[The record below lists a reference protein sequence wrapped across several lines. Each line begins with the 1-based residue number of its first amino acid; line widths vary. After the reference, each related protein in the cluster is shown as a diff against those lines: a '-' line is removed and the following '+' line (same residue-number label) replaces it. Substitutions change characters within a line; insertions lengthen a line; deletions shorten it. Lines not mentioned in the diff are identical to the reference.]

1 MRNVRSLNAEFTRDG
16 SSSNK
21 SARVVMI
28 GFIALSVFSAGCFRR
43 SAAPPAE
50 PPIGA
55 ADSLAMAD
63 STPLDSATLDSIA
76 QAARAAALADSIRR
90 DSVTAD
96 SIVRAAADSARPD
109 SVLRAADSVPKP
121 KAPAAKP
128 PARDCLLDFNESPPE
143 SRLWYSRVGE
153 NSQNLFIGGG
163 VVARCQGDPQTIR
176 ADSAEQYESAGLLN
190 LIGGVVF
197 DEPGKIRMTSQS
209 MSYFA
214 DEDKLVAYQNVVA
227 TDIETGSTFSGP
239 IIEYY
244 RATVNRPASRMYAP
258 QRPTLRL
265 IEKDSLGRAL
275 PPVTIIANQFE
286 AIGDTG
292 IVAWGTVQINREG
305 IRAEADSASF
315 DKLNE
320 NSRLIRNASI
330 VSLDTAQPF
339 RLVGDSIDL
348 FSTDR
353 VIERVVALHRAQAT
367 SNDVTMRAERVEMK
381 LEDQQVREAWASGAG
396 RSYAQTTLQE
406 LEADSLEIL
415 MPGQILTR
423 VNAVGRALA
432 KGTPDTVRI
441 ADPEED
447 VLSGDTIV
455 AEFDTAT
462 TAPDTAAKSII
473 RRVTA
478 ILNASALYQIPSSR
492 GRSCPPAINYSRGH
506 KVVVD
511 FDSGSIQDVTID
523 SAASGVY
530 LEPTTDSLVDTTVVG
545 CVLPDSAAR
554 DSMARDSV
562 RRDSVRRDSVARDS
576 VVTRPPDTLT
586 QRSLRFSEPAAPSP
600 GGPAVPAR
608 GAVGLPTLSLDRSP
622 HRRWRT

>member
-1 MRNVRSLNAEFTRDG
+1 MSTHGGRS
-16 SSSNK
+16 K
-21 SARVVMI
+21 SARAVLL
-28 GFIALSVFSAGCFRR
+28 GFIALSVFSAGCFRGR
-43 SAAPPAE
+43 KSPPPVVPAE
-50 PPIGA
+50 GVT
-55 ADSLAMAD
+55 DSLALRD
-63 STPLDSATLDSIA
+63 SIPLDSAALDSIA
-76 QAARAAALADSIRR
+76 QAARAAALADSVRR
-90 DSVTAD
+90 DSISTD
-96 SIVRAAADSARPD
+96 SIRRAAIADSARPD
-109 SVLRAADSVPKP
+109 SALRAADSTPAPKP
-121 KAPAAKP
+121 PAPKP
-128 PARDCLLDFNESPPE
+128 PARDCLLDFGESPPE
-143 SRLWYSRVGE
+143 SRVFSTRVGE
-153 NSQNLFIGGG
+153 NSRNTFIGGG

-190 LIGGVVF
+190 LIGSVVF

-209 MSYFA
+209 MSYFTA
-214 DEDKLVAYQNVVA
+214 EDKLVAYQNVVA

-258 QRPTLRL
+258 QRPTLLL
-265 IEKDSLGRAL
+265 IEKDSTGAAR
-275 PPVTIIANQFE
+275 PPITIIANQFE

-292 IVAWGTVQINREG
+292 IVAWGTVQINREM

-315 DKLNE
+315 DKLTE
-320 NSRLIRNASI
+320 TSRLIRNASI
-330 VSLDTAQPF
+330 ISLDTEQPF

-348 FSTDR
+348 FSANR

-381 LEDQQVREAWASGAG
+381 LEDQQVSEAWASGAG
-396 RSYAQTTLQE
+396 RSYAETSLQA

-447 VLSGDTIV
+447 VLSGDTII

-462 TAPDTAAKSII
+462 TAPDTSAKSII

-492 GRSCPPAINYSRGH
+492 DRSCPPAINYSRGH

-511 FDSGSIQDVTID
+511 FDSGSIQNVTID
-523 SAASGVY
+523 SAASGIY
-530 LEPTTDSLVDTTVVG
+530 LEPTADSLSDTTLVG
-545 CVLPDSAAR
+545 CAPPPDSAAR
-554 DSMARDSV
+554 DSIARDSAQRDSA
-562 RRDSVRRDSVARDS
+562 RRDSAARDS
-576 VVTRPPDTLT
+576 MIIPPPDTLAR
-586 QRSLRFSEPAAPSP
+586 RSLLFSGPAAPWP
-600 GGPAVPAR
+600 GSPAVPAR
-608 GAVGLPTLSLDRSP
+608 RVVGLPAGLLDRLSD
-622 HRRWRT
+622 RRWRT

>member
-1 MRNVRSLNAEFTRDG
+1 MSTRG
-16 SSSNK
+16 RH
-21 SARVVMI
+21 ARAALV
-28 GFIALSVFSAGCFRR
+28 GFVALSVFSAGCFRGR
-43 SAAPPAE
+43 TSPPPVV
-50 PPIGA
+50 PPDVVT
-55 ADSLAMAD
+55 DSLALPD
-63 STPLDSATLDSIA
+63 STPLDSAALDSIA
-76 QAARAAALADSIRR
+76 QAARAAALADSVRR
-90 DSVTAD
+90 DSITTD
-96 SIVRAAADSARPD
+96 SIRRAAIADSARPD
-109 SVLRAADSVPKP
+109 SALRAADSTPAPKP
-121 KAPAAKP
+121 PAPKP
-128 PARDCLLDFNESPPE
+128 PARDCLLDFSESPSE
-143 SRLWYSRVGE
+143 SRLTSTRVGE
-153 NSQNLFIGGG
+153 NSRNTFIGGG

-209 MSYFA
+209 MSYFTA
-214 DEDKLVAYQNVVA
+214 EDKLVAYQNVVA

-265 IEKDSLGRAL
+265 IEKDSTGASR
-275 PPVTIIANQFE
+275 PPITIVANQFE

-292 IVAWGTVQINREG
+292 IVAWGTVQINREM

-315 DKLNE
+315 DKLTE
-320 NSRLIRNASI
+320 TSRLIRNASI
-330 VSLDTAQPF
+330 VSLDTEQPF

-348 FSTDR
+348 FSANR

-381 LEDQQVREAWASGAG
+381 LEDQQVSEAWASGAG
-396 RSYAQTTLQE
+396 RSYAETSLQA

-447 VLSGDTIV
+447 VLSGDTII

-462 TAPDTAAKSII
+462 TAPDTSAKSII

-478 ILNASALYQIPSSR
+478 IRNASALYQIPSSR

-506 KVVVD
+506 KVVVE
-511 FDSGSIQDVTID
+511 FDSGSIRDVTID

-530 LEPTTDSLVDTTVVG
+530 LEPTTDSLADTTAVG
-545 CVLPDSAAR
+545 CVLPPDSAAR
-554 DSMARDSV
+554 DSIARDSA
-562 RRDSVRRDSVARDS
+562 RRDSLARDS
-576 VVTRPPDTLT
+576 VVIPPPDTLAR
-586 QRSLRFSEPAAPSP
+586 RSLRFSGPAAPWP
-600 GGPAVPAR
+600 GSPAVPAR
-608 GAVGLPTLSLDRSP
+608 RAVGLPADFFDRLLD
-622 HRRWRT
+622 RRWRT